1 MNIYN
6 NKHNYKEINNIKFEK
21 KYNINII
28 KRHQIPE
35 SYLTL
40 VSFPIC
46 FSF

>member
-6 NKHNYKEINNIKFEK
+6 NKHNDKEINNIKSEK
-21 KYNINII
+21 KYNINVI
-28 KRHQIPE
+28 KGQQIPE
-35 SYLTL
+35 SYLTS